1 MRSRNAC
8 RLVAS
13 CTNCGELLRKNA
25 RFCPLCGHPTPATTR
40 VMEVPDD
47 ETGPVPVAYMRSEPH
62 YYGVTP
68 GTLVLVLALVAL
80 ALAIILFAI
89 GRWPFGLIAL
99 GLSLLLAL
107 VFFEGLRR
115 RPNAA
120 VETVRA
126 RAGAAADS
134 VATRGRVAKRLF
146 ALRRELQRL
155 MSARSRLLFE
165 LGDAVYRDDEQATV
179 AVRAQLREL
188 DELGAQKEAEMQTI
202 VAEARER
209 LEQRRVELQPT
220 EMVELPEPP
229 AAPGEGSPTGPAVIP
244 EPYPPPDEGNPPEP
258 AIMPEPGP
266 LAPEEPSQEGRGA

>member
-13 CTNCGELLRKNA
+13 CTNCGELLRKDA
-25 RFCPLCGHPTPATTR
+25 RFCPLCGHPTAATTK

-47 ETGPVPVAYMRSEPH
+47 EAGPVPVAYMRSEPH

-99 GLSLLLAL
+99 GLSLILAL
-107 VFFEGLRR
+107 VFSETLRR

-126 RAGAAADS
+126 RASAAADS

-188 DELGAQKEAEMQTI
+188 DELRAQKEAEMQTI
-202 VAEARER
+202 VAEAQER
-209 LEQRRVELQPT
+209 LEQRRVEVQPT

-266 LAPEEPSQEGRGA
+266 LAPEEPPQEGHGA